1 MKALT
6 KLALFA
12 LLLVMGFGA
21 VASERYYQERLNMP
35 GDNLNLYAVMKL
47 FQESETLEAFER
59 ELNNEENK
67 INNLDL
73 NYNNLIDYI
82 KVIDYV
88 DGDAH
93 TIVLQVAIS
102 KYENQD
108 VAVFTVNKDR
118 YGNVQVQLIGDED
131 LYGKN
136 YIIEPYYED
145 DVAYNSTPNPGYVG
159 NTRVVNGETVVI
171 TRTTYVEV
179 RTWPVVRYI
188 YTPTYVVWRSPWYW
202 DYYPTYWRPWR
213 PYYWDYYY
221 GYHYNWHHH
230 YYGHFRHCNHY
241 RYAHFNDHYYHR
253 HRVYSTT
260 VRTYRDNGKYNYT
273 YSRPE
278 LRREGSAEYVRRH
291 GNSSTGRT
299 ANNSAVGRTGRASSE
314 VRNDAGRRYTNPSG
328 VQRSSGSATGRSSS
342 ASGRTE
348 ERADIKRQPER
359 PAVAPRN
366 TQPSGFSRP
375 AVTSERK
382 AERNDAGSVR
392 QGREV
397 TGRTAQPSGR
407 TVNPSNSN
415 RGTSARE
422 ISRQTERN
430 SPRTPAPEVR
440 SSERR
445 GQTEVKQVTNRPTVN
460 PRTSAPEVRSTE
472 RRGQP
477 EVKQVANRPTV
488 SPRTSAPE
496 VRSSERQNTSRQA
509 NSARVAPSA
518 SSSRETKAAASKPAV
533 TSERRSSGESRG
545 TGRN

>member
-6 KLALFA
+6 RLALSA

-21 VASERYYQERLNMP
+21 LASERYYQERLNMP

-108 VAVFTVNKDR
+108 IAVFTVNKDR

-136 YIIEPYYED
+136 YIIEPYYEE

-221 GYHYNWHHH
+221 GYHYNWHQY

-241 RYAHFNDHYYHR
+241 RYAHFNDHYYNR
-253 HRVYSTT
+253 YRVYSTT
-260 VRTYRDNGKYNYT
+260 VRTYRDNGRYDYT

-299 ANNSAVGRTGRASSE
+299 ADNSAVGRTGRASSDL
-314 VRNDAGRRYTNPSG
+314 RNDAGRRYTNPSG
-328 VQRSSGSATGRSSS
+328 VKRTSGSATGRSSS
-342 ASGRTE
+342 KSGRTE

-359 PAVAPRN
+359 PVVTPRN

-375 AVTSERK
+375 AVASERRT
-382 AERNDAGSVR
+382 ERNVAGTER

-397 TGRTAQPSGR
+397 SMRAAQPSGR
-407 TVNPSNSN
+407 TVTPSNSD
-415 RGTSARE
+415 RRISSRA

-430 SPRTPAPEVR
+430 SSHSPTPEVR
-440 SSERR
+440 SFERR
-445 GQTEVKQVTNRPTVN
+445 GQ
-460 PRTSAPEVRSTE
+460 S
-472 RRGQP
+472 
-477 EVKQVANRPTV
+477 EVKQVANRPTAT
-488 SPRTSAPE
+488 PRTSAPE
-496 VRSSERQNTSRQA
+496 VRSSERQNTSGQA
-509 NSARVAPSA
+509 NSSRVAPSA
-518 SSSRETKAAASKPAV
+518 SSSREPKAAASRPASA
-533 TSERRSSGESRG
+533 SERRSSGESRG